1 MRTDKNFTAFLWGA
15 PFIGSIGRS
24 IYDISIIWLILDI
37 TNSEKLTGLIAMATY
52 LPAIF
57 FGLFAGTLIDMYSK
71 TKVMAIAQIMQAV
84 AVIGIPIF
92 ILFNIKVAWIIMIL
106 AFFHNGFSLPFVPAF
121 NSYIPTQ
128 VKKEELLG
136 ANSIANIAWQS
147 AVFIGPIVAAYFLT
161 IISVEYLFYITVICY
176 LLTALLSI
184 NAPKEKPKK
193 EKENTGAII
202 EKTYQGL
209 VYLFNDKTLLFIIV
223 LTILSNLFVM
233 GPAVVGIP
241 ILVKI
246 GLGGSASNFAICEAV
261 VGLGMLL
268 GTAFVYKF
276 GDRFTHGKLFL
287 TGLFIDGASFC
298 LYYFIENM
306 LQMYVLSF
314 CHGIG
319 IPLLIISRVSIM
331 QKNIPEE
338 LLGRIFSI
346 ISISIISMAAVSSG
360 IIGFASDVFDIQT
373 IFLLFGTGAG
383 LCGIVGF
390 LHPKIKYLN

>member
-1 MRTDKNFTAFLWGA
+1 MRMSKNFTAFLWGA

-37 TNSEKLTGLIAMATY
+37 TNSEKLTGLIAMTTY

-57 FGLFAGTLIDMYSK
+57 FGLFAGAIVDMYSK
-71 TKVMAIAQIMQAV
+71 TRVMAFAQIMQAI

-92 ILFNIKVAWIIMIL
+92 LLFDIKVAWIIMIL

-121 NSYIPTQ
+121 NSYLPTQ
-128 VKKEELLG
+128 VKKERLLA

-161 IISVEYLFYITVICY
+161 MIPVEYLFYITVICY
-176 LLTALLSI
+176 LITALLSI
-184 NAPKEKPKK
+184 NAPREKQKK
-193 EKENTGAII
+193 ENENLKLIVN
-202 EKTYQGL
+202 KTYQGL
-209 VYLFNDKTLLFIIV
+209 VYLFNDKTLLSIII
-223 LTILSNLFVM
+223 LTVLSNLFVM

-246 GLGGSASNFAICEAV
+246 GLGGTASNFAICEAV

-276 GDRFTHGKLFL
+276 GDRFTHGRLFL

-306 LQMYVLSF
+306 IQMYILSF

-346 ISISIISMAAVSSG
+346 ISISIISMTAVSSG

-383 LCGIVGF
+383 LCGIAGF
-390 LHPKIKYLN
+390 LHPKIKHLN

>member
-37 TNSEKLTGLIAMATY
+37 TNSEKLTGLIAMTTY

-57 FGLFAGTLIDMYSK
+57 FGLFAGALIDMYSK
-71 TKVMAIAQIMQAV
+71 TKVMAIAQTMQAI

-346 ISISIISMAAVSSG
+346 ISISIISMTAVSSG
-360 IIGFASDVFDIQT
+360 IIGFASDIFDIQT

-383 LCGIVGF
+383 LCGIAGF
-390 LHPKIKYLN
+390 LHPKIKHLN

>member
-37 TNSEKLTGLIAMATY
+37 TNSEKLTGLIAMTTY

-57 FGLFAGTLIDMYSK
+57 FGLFAGALIDMYSK
-71 TKVMAIAQIMQAV
+71 TKVMAIAQTMQAI

-383 LCGIVGF
+383 LCGIAGF
-390 LHPKIKYLN
+390 LHPKIKHLN